1 MGSLL
6 QYRVTSSNVY
16 GNSYSSAPLPENSAL
31 PGGGLRLGQGA
42 KREKAAGSWGRGMGK
57 EQAVTPPHSPL
68 PRQGVRAALGR
79 EPAGTRSYA
88 WGPQPP
94 VGH

>member
-1 MGSLL
+1 
-6 QYRVTSSNVY
+6 
-16 GNSYSSAPLPENSAL
+16 
-31 PGGGLRLGQGA
+31 
-42 KREKAAGSWGRGMGK
+42 MGK

-88 WGPQPP
+88 WGPQWDTDR
-94 VGH
+94 GG